1 MGILKDS
8 FAAAYR
14 QFYKI
19 KCLRLIL
26 YPFTSKQMSIIEIV
40 DSLPTD
46 NITVKVLK
54 TISTL
59 VPGKW
64 ENLVGFDNTITA
76 ITGATA
82 PQEIG
87 KIRDRAVALY
97 DDKKQGYQTAIWLYR
112 TVDNTDKAIAA
123 AAIAD
128 KLGDK
133 FRFIPFLDKITPK
146 ADSLQSVDLRIKLV
160 AELIIFSKLNNLSL
174 NPVQFASSLK
184 DNYQNE
190 ALLRMVALV
199 CIDGVLPLGVN
210 FVDKVKTDLE
220 NRDNLKANP
229 AYEAVGDLIPVDN
242 KEKFIDQSFNA
253 AGDWM
258 DNLSKKLGVTPETLS
273 KKLGGFIE
281 MADGKLDYLAAFLD
295 GSTNYFEHTGVQ
307 TVARKLITQAQV
319 EISNG

>member
-1 MGILKDS
+1 
-8 FAAAYR
+8 
-14 QFYKI
+14 
-19 KCLRLIL
+19 
-26 YPFTSKQMSIIEIV
+26 MSIIEIV

-76 ITGATA
+76 VTGAA
-82 PQEIG
+82 SLQDIA
-87 KIRDRAVALY
+87 KIRDRAIALY
-97 DDKKQGYQTAIWLYR
+97 DDKKQGYQTAVWLYR

-128 KLGDK
+128 KIGDK

-146 ADSLQSVDLRIKLV
+146 ADSIQSVDLRIKLV
-160 AELIIFSKLNNLSL
+160 AELIIFSKLNGLSL

-184 DNYQNE
+184 ENYQNE

-199 CIDGVLPLGVN
+199 CIDGILPLGVN

-220 NRDNLKANP
+220 QRDNLQANP
-229 AYEAVGDLIPVDN
+229 AYEAVGELIPVNN
-242 KEKFIDQSFNA
+242 KGEFIDQSFNA

-258 DNLSKKLGVTPETLS
+258 DNLSQKLGVTPETLS

-281 MADGKLDYLAAFLD
+281 LADGKLDYLAAFLD
-295 GSTNYFEHTGVQ
+295 GSTNFFEHTGIQ
-307 TVARKLITQAQV
+307 TVARRLITRAATEV
-319 EISNG
+319 SNS

>member
-1 MGILKDS
+1 
-8 FAAAYR
+8 
-14 QFYKI
+14 
-19 KCLRLIL
+19 
-26 YPFTSKQMSIIEIV
+26 MSIIEIV

-54 TISTL
+54 TISTFI
-59 VPGKW
+59 PGKW

-76 ITGATA
+76 ITGVIS
-82 PQEIG
+82 PQEID

-146 ADSLQSVDLRIKLV
+146 ADSIQSVDLRIKLV
-160 AELIIFSKLNNLSL
+160 AELIIFSKLNGLSL

-184 DNYQNE
+184 DNYQKE

-199 CIDGVLPLGVN
+199 CIDGILPLGVN

-220 NRDNLKANP
+220 QRDNLP
-229 AYEAVGDLIPVDN
+229 
-242 KEKFIDQSFNA
+242 S
-253 AGDWM
+253 
-258 DNLSKKLGVTPETLS
+258 S
-273 KKLGGFIE
+273 
-281 MADGKLDYLAAFLD
+281 
-295 GSTNYFEHTGVQ
+295 H
-307 TVARKLITQAQV
+307 
-319 EISNG
+319 